1 MPRVHQIIIF
11 QFELVFGSYI
21 RIDIHYDYYFTLKIV
36 FQNNLQTYLQ
46 KITWAKMCDTNYK

>member
-46 KITWAKMCDTNYK
+46 KIT